1 MEGETDNKLDG
12 RDGMEENNIHVQHSH
27 AHTHVHTHRIHNK
40 PRIHPHKH
48 NGTHT

>member
-1 MEGETDNKLDG
+1 MGRGRERKGGEGVEGEIDNKLDG

-40 PRIHPHKH
+40 P
-48 NGTHT
+48 